1 MDRRKV
7 PEEQIIYA
15 NILYYGGLAGIIF
28 MAVTFAV
35 YVSGVLPTY
44 VPLSELPELW
54 KHETHHYLEETGM
67 PTGWGWLE
75 LVSYGDVLNFL
86 PLAFL
91 AVITIVCYIAIIPV
105 LLRKKDVIYVTIA
118 LIEVVVLL
126 LAASGILQAGH

>member
-54 KHETHHYLEETGM
+54 MHETITTSKRQGCLLDGD
-67 PTGWGWLE
+67 GW
-75 LVSYGDVLNFL
+75 SSFRM
-86 PLAFL
+86 AM
-91 AVITIVCYIAIIPV
+91 C
-105 LLRKKDVIYVTIA
+105 
-118 LIEVVVLL
+118 
-126 LAASGILQAGH
+126 

>member
-1 MDRRKV
+1 
-7 PEEQIIYA
+7 
-15 NILYYGGLAGIIF
+15 
-28 MAVTFAV
+28 
-35 YVSGVLPTY
+35 
-44 VPLSELPELW
+44 
-54 KHETHHYLEETGM
+54 M

-91 AVITIVCYIAIIPV
+91 AVITIVCYITIIPV
-105 LLRKKDVIYVTIA
+105 LLRKKDVIYVAIA